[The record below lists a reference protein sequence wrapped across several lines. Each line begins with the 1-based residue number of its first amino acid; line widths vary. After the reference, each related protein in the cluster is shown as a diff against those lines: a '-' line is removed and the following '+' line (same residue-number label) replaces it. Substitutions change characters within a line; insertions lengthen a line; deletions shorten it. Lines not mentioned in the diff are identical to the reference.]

1 MLPMLNRRRLVA
13 AGAALG
19 LVLCWVLADLLVV
32 TDRER
37 IVRILDGLAEAAR
50 TADTRAVMQHLS
62 RDYRAEDM
70 NYDGMQALVHAYFTT
85 YGPTDIRYLQRDDIS
100 ITGQRAAADVVVL
113 ARSDPGRRCCAGG
126 RSEWRLLFRK
136 YGEEWRV
143 VCLEPLYF
151 KRVRLR
157 GWRDLR
163 PYLR

>member
-1 MLPMLNRRRLVA
+1 MLHANRS
-13 AGAALG
+13 
-19 LVLCWVLADLLVV
+19 
-32 TDRER
+32 TREPR
-37 IVRILDGLAEAAR
+37 QKLTGFPEATKAF
-50 TADTRAVMQHLS
+50 
-62 RDYRAEDM
+62 
-70 NYDGMQALVHAYFTT
+70 QALVHAYFTT

>member
-1 MLPMLNRRRLVA
+1 MLPTLKRKWLVA

-37 IVRILDGLAEAAR
+37 IVRILTGLADAAAEGN
-50 TADTRAVMQHLS
+50 TGAVMQHLS
-62 RDYRAEDM
+62 RDYRAEGVD
-70 NYDGMQALVHAYFTT
+70 YDGMQALVQAYFTM
-85 YGPTDIRYLQRDDIS
+85 YGPTYVRYLQRDDIN
-100 ITGQRAAADVVVL
+100 ITGQRAAADVAVL
-113 ARSDPGRRCCAGG
+113 ARSDPGRRCYAAG

-157 GWRDLR
+157 GWRDIRL
-163 PYLR
+163 YLR